1 MHWSDT
7 YPHELH
13 ANVLLLDGKIEC
25 WKTGSTKAESN
36 DWPFKSYWKPSRMKI
51 NKVGE
56 DDSMWLG
63 DYTVESKTWIVKNDQ
78 EHNDVFEAHSKEWY
92 RQWEHAD
99 DYKLGRAY
107 K

>member
-13 ANVLLLDGKIEC
+13 ANVLLLDGKIEN
-25 WKTGSTKAESN
+25 WKTGGTKAEAEF
-36 DWPFKSYWKPSRMKI
+36 WPFTTRWKVNRMRL
-51 NKVGE
+51 VDYGQYE
-56 DDSMWLG
+56 SLDVG
-63 DYTVESKTWIVKNDQ
+63 DYTVESKTWMVNNNQ
-78 EHNDVFEAHSKEWY
+78 EHNDVFMAHASEWY

-107 K
+107 